1 LIDFLIRGGPIMA
14 PIGLCSVVALAL
26 FLQRVTSL
34 RISKVAPRQVCI
46 ELLELARQ
54 ARWADAL
61 TLCKKHELPI
71 CRVLEV
77 AFERVGANRRELK
90 EATLEV
96 GRREVMG
103 LERYAEAIGVIA
115 AVTPLLGLL
124 GTVLG
129 MIQTFDVIQVQG
141 MGEISGLA
149 GGISQALI
157 TTFTGLS
164 VGIPALIGHRYL
176 LAKVDGLSLAME
188 QMTSEVLDI
197 LSGATK

>member
-1 LIDFLIRGGPIMA
+1 MV
-14 PIGLCSVVALAL
+14 PIGLCSVIALAL

-34 RISKVAPRQVCI
+34 RMSKVAPRQVCV
-46 ELLELARQ
+46 EMLELARQ
-54 ARWADAL
+54 ARWADAS
-61 TLCKKHELPI
+61 TLCKKYDLPI

-77 AFERVGANRRELK
+77 AFERVGSSRRELK

-96 GRREVMG
+96 GRREVIG

-164 VGIPALIGHRYL
+164 VGIPALIAHRYL
-176 LAKVDGLSLAME
+176 LAKVDVMSLAME
-188 QMTSEVLDI
+188 RITSQVLDTI
-197 LSGATK
+197 TAESK

>member
-1 LIDFLIRGGPIMA
+1 MA

-26 FLQRVTSL
+26 FLQRVISL

-54 ARWADAL
+54 SRWADAL
-61 TLCKKHELPI
+61 TLCKKYELPI

-77 AFERVGANRRELK
+77 AFERVGSSRRELK
-90 EATLEV
+90 EVTVEV
-96 GRREVMG
+96 GRREVVG

-164 VGIPALIGHRYL
+164 VGIPALIAHRYL
-176 LAKVDGLSLAME
+176 LAKVDAMSLVME
-188 QMTSEVLDI
+188 QVTSKVLDI
-197 LSGATK
+197 ITAEPK

>member
-1 LIDFLIRGGPIMA
+1 MV

-26 FLQRVTSL
+26 FMQRLISL
-34 RISKVAPRQVCI
+34 RLSKVAPRQVCV
-46 ELLELARQ
+46 EMLELARQ
-54 ARWADAL
+54 GRWPDAL
-61 TLCKKHELPI
+61 TLCKKYDLPI

-77 AFERVGANRRELK
+77 AFERVGSSRRELK
-90 EATLEV
+90 EVTVEV
-96 GRREVMG
+96 GRREVVG

-115 AVTPLLGLL
+115 AITPLLGLL

-129 MIQTFDVIQVQG
+129 MIQTFDVIQIQG

-176 LAKVDGLSLAME
+176 LSRVDTMSMAME
-188 QMTSEVLDI
+188 EVTSKVLDI
-197 LSGATK
+197 VSAESE